1 MKNKVSAIVAVASDY
16 SIGYND
22 GSLIFHNREDLMFF
36 SGFTQ
41 GKVCIVGY
49 NTYVTLPHLANREI
63 ILDTRWDLLDLQG
76 LGKDV
81 VVIGGAKTY
90 KKYSNQVEELFL
102 TEFDTTSNKDGKEK
116 VFFDIDDFNHLNLGE
131 VITKGKG
138 YQINRLFK
146 G

>member
-49 NTYVTLPHLANREI
+49 NTYVTLPNLANREI